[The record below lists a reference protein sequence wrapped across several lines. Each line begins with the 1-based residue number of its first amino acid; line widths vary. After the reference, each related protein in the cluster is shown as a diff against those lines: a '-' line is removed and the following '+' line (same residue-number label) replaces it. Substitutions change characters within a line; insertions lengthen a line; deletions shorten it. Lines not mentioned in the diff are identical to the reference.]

1 MRVLLVSVLL
11 AFGVAGRAEA
21 ATPPTPPESTL
32 NEFIPEDKPI
42 SECISAAPKPDCGRD
57 NDWHQI
63 AVMAVLAAGLTFVG
77 WRIVKGLR
85 RTVQDTAAASDDT
98 RSEPPDRVRR

>member
-1 MRVLLVSVLL
+1 MRVFLVSVLL

-21 ATPPTPPESTL
+21 TTAPPPTVPQSTL
-32 NEFIPEDKPI
+32 NEFLPEDRPI

-63 AVMAVLAAGLTFVG
+63 AVMGLLAAGLTFVG
-77 WRIVKGLR
+77 WRVVKGLR
-85 RTVQDTAAASDDT
+85 RPAPENVT
-98 RSEPPDRVRR
+98 R

>member
-11 AFGVAGRAEA
+11 AFGVAGRVEA
-21 ATPPTPPESTL
+21 TTTSPTAPESTL

-63 AVMAVLAAGLTFVG
+63 AVMGVLAAGLTFVG

-85 RTVQDTAAASDDT
+85 RPPGPQHPVSAGVSDHG
-98 RSEPPDRVRR
+98 PLDR